1 LSELDVSELGKRE
14 GMSVVRFSVHV
25 QPRASQTEIV
35 GVHGTAL
42 KVRLHSPPVDGAAN
56 AELVDFIANELG
68 ISRRSVRIVSG
79 QSSRSKTVE
88 VEGVSP
94 ASVRALANGAGIE

>member
-1 LSELDVSELGKRE
+1 VSGLDVRGD
-14 GMSVVRFSVHV
+14 GNAVRFGVHV
-25 QPRASQTEIV
+25 QPRSKRTEIV

-56 AELVDFIANELG
+56 EELISFLAERLG
-68 ISRRSVRIVSG
+68 VSRRAVRIVSG
-79 QSSRSKTVE
+79 QSSRAKTVE

-94 ASVRALANGAGIE
+94 VSVRALADGDRIE

>member
-1 LSELDVSELGKRE
+1 
-14 GMSVVRFSVHV
+14 MSVVRFKVHV
-25 QPRASQTEIV
+25 QPRASRTEIV

-56 AELVDFIANELG
+56 MELVDFLAKTLG
-68 ISRRSVRIVSG
+68 VSRRAVRIVSG
-79 QSSRSKTVE
+79 QSSRGKTVE

-94 ASVRALANGAGIE
+94 ASVDALGEGARIE